1 MGMGPFT
8 GRSAWLAALVAAL
21 VALWLL
27 PPAAAAMAAATD
39 KPGVGDA
46 APLFRATNLDGGD
59 ASLDNILKSGKAV
72 LLNFW
77 GLRCSACI
85 EEIGYL
91 NPLYERYRQNGVAFI
106 GVNVDGAAA
115 DTVRTLM
122 PKMAN
127 VPRFPVLA
135 DPAFEIPDLY
145 NMMAAPL
152 SLVIG
157 KDGKVLYRH
166 EDFRPGDEK
175 ALEDALRQAISP
187 GK

>member
-1 MGMGPFT
+1 MEPFT
-8 GRSAWLAALVAAL
+8 GRSARFAALVAAL
-21 VALWLL
+21 ALLSAS
-27 PPAAAAMAAATD
+27 PAVAAAMSAATD
-39 KPGVGDA
+39 KPGVGDP
-46 APLFRATNLDGGD
+46 APLFQAKDIEGSD

-72 LLNFW
+72 VLNFW
-77 GLRCSACI
+77 GLRCSSCI

-91 NPLYERYRQNGVAFI
+91 NPIYEKYRQRGAVFL
-106 GVNVDGAAA
+106 GVNVDGAAVDA
-115 DTVRTLM
+115 IRTLM

-145 NMMAAPL
+145 NMTAAPL
-152 SLVIG
+152 SFVIG
-157 KDGKVLYRH
+157 KDGKILYRH

-187 GK
+187 GN